1 MYSTATFTQ
10 EEVKGDNALMRGSEH
25 CDRTQQLRPVHPNR
39 NRNIMQITRKF
50 FNFPSNRP

>member
-10 EEVKGDNALMRGSEH
+10 EEVKGDNALIRGSEH